1 MGSGDGQVESGGSE
15 PNGLIA
21 GRYSAEGIVASGW
34 EE

>member
-15 PNGLIA
+15 PKGLIA
-21 GRYSAEGIVASGW
+21 GRYSAEVTAASGW